1 MQVEHL
7 FVGVISCFDGRATR
21 QARAWTREQFA
32 PKGAVIDLITSLA
45 PERALAGVPSADQ
58 EGLRAQIIHAAE
70 THGITDWVLAAH
82 AGCEAGEATM
92 AETLAR
98 LAAAAST
105 LRGWGVPARR
115 VAAIYVDEA
124 GMVKETPIYG

>member
-7 FVGVISCFDGRATR
+7 FVGVISCFDARATN
-21 QARAWTREQFA
+21 QARAWARERFA
-32 PKGAVIDLITSLA
+32 PEGAVIDLITSLA
-45 PERALAGVPSADQ
+45 PERVLAGAPSAEQ

-82 AGCEAGEATM
+82 AGCEAGEAAM

-98 LAAAAST
+98 LAAAASA

-115 VAAIYVDEA
+115 VAAIYMDGA
-124 GMVKETPIYG
+124 GMVEEMPIYG